1 VWVIFHSV
9 VAVAIPGW
17 RAELKTRPRNL
28 LRIGGMTEF
37 GGAAG
42 VATKGGF
49 QDRPGGDVWDAFKHH
64 AEGAFGTG
72 VDGVVVRH
80 GAEGP
85 FSVIVADEFWPI
97 GTYSLEPL
105 AVGRK

>member
-1 VWVIFHSV
+1 VIFHSV
-9 VAVAIPGW
+9 VAVAIQGW
-17 RAELKTRPRNL
+17 RAELKTRPRNFAAY
-28 LRIGGMTEF
+28 RWHDGV